1 MEKILLEQKNWNMNI
16 YKYYTPIYGNNRLS
30 SLNKYGR
37 NIKSKNWNK
46 SKWAIIDLYIYK
58 KT

>member
-1 MEKILLEQKNWNMNI
+1 MEKILVKQKNWNMNI

-46 SKWAIIDLYIYK
+46 SKWAIID
-58 KT
+58 